1 MSFYGFDNQDDFNE
15 YRLLKESEDDSDD
28 RTTSRSSESRE
39 ESSPSYRTGSYRSS
53 EKSSK
58 VPLTPEEEKERQ
70 MKEEQARLEKKL
82 QGKKGMD
89 IDTKIGLIN
98 LFLLVV
104 LCISIAAGYYWESYS
119 IVVKQA
125 LHLQVSCPEYV
136 FDDCYPQEEV
146 EIEFLDVNTED
157 EIEQEEV
164 GTEVG
169 SQRAAQVQKSSRGSY
184 GYSSTRYSSND
195 WDDDDDDD
203 DTWYRGDDDPDEY
216 YEYDYHE

>member
-15 YRLLKESEDDSDD
+15 YRLLKESEDESDD

-82 QGKKGMD
+82 QGKEGMGK
-89 IDTKIGLIN
+89 DTKTGLAR
-98 LFLLVV
+98 LFVIIALG
-104 LCISIAAGYYWESYS
+104 ISIAVGYFWKDCSY
-119 IVVKQA
+119 VVKDA
-125 LHLQVSCPEYV
+125 LHLHIPRPS
-136 FDDCYPQEEV
+136 FDSYMQMYELENGIEEMDESEDMVEDVPDDMQSNSQNVPPQ
-146 EIEFLDVNTED
+146 
-157 EIEQEEV
+157 
-164 GTEVG
+164 
-169 SQRAAQVQKSSRGSY
+169 SQTSTGGSY
-184 GYSSTRYSSND
+184 RYSNSQYHSSD